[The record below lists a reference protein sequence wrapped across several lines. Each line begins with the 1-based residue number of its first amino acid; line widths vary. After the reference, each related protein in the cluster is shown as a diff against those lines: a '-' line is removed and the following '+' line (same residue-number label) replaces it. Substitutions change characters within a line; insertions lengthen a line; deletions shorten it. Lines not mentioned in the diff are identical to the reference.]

1 MKILIEHKIITRM
14 KTILFGRIQIV
25 FAILF
30 SLNSLIVNSGN
41 VEELKT
47 NLQNTSGIEKVD
59 LLNELAVA
67 VWNRDREEAFNYA
80 EQAWLIAKE
89 TGYEHGRATAIK
101 NMGVVKFFTGDYE
114 EAKKYYNQAY
124 SIFDSLEDRKGMG
137 ACKHNLAYI
146 YKLQGDYSLALNL
159 YQESI
164 QIDMELGDEEGVA
177 LTYHNL
183 GDLYYYLAEYDTA
196 LCYFEKA
203 LPLYEK
209 LEDTV
214 RIIKAIVNIAAVH
227 EKNDDFQFSIKE
239 NRNAL
244 EMAKESVNK
253 RMEGLCL
260 NNLGAN
266 FINLNELDEAFD
278 YLIRAILIRDEID
291 DKKGMMESLKL
302 IGQAFELK
310 GLHDK
315 AIDYYFQSLKF
326 SEEMNDKRNTSE
338 IFTLIGISLTYKKL
352 YSDAIQYFMQSLEIA
367 EDIGARAEVLE
378 NYHQLAMVWSS
389 RNNYDSASFY
399 IQKYALLFDSISGKK
414 VPVEFLEEKVL
425 QSGKSPLE
433 KKIHNYRIII
443 LIGSIL
449 LFILAVILVVVWR
462 RK

>member
-1 MKILIEHKIITRM
+1 MEILIEHKKITRM
-14 KTILFGRIQIV
+14 KALLFGRIQIV

-30 SLNSLIVNSGN
+30 SLNTLNVYSGN
-41 VEELKT
+41 VEELKAD
-47 NLQNTSGIEKVD
+47 LQNASGIEKVD

-67 VWNRDREEAFNYA
+67 VWNSDRKEAFNYA
-80 EQAWLIAKE
+80 EQAWLVAKE
-89 TGYEHGRATAIK
+89 TGYDHGRATAKK
-101 NMGVVKFFTGDYE
+101 NMGVVKFFIGDYE
-114 EAKKYYNQAY
+114 EAKKFYNQAY
-124 SIFDSLEDRKGMG
+124 SVFDSLGDKKGMG
-137 ACKHNLAYI
+137 ACKHNLAYV

-159 YQESI
+159 YQESL
-164 QIDMELGDEEGVA
+164 QIDVELGDEEGIA
-177 LTYHNL
+177 LTYNNL

-203 LPLYEK
+203 LPLYGK
-209 LEDTV
+209 LNDTA
-214 RIIKAIVNIAAVH
+214 RIIKAVVNIAAVH
-227 EKNDDFQFSIKE
+227 EKNDDLQFSIKE
-239 NRNAL
+239 NRKAL
-244 EMAKESVNK
+244 EMAMLTDNK

-260 NNLGAN
+260 NNLGSN
-266 FINLNELDEAFD
+266 FVNLEEPDEALD

-326 SEEMNDKRNTSE
+326 SEEMDDKRNTSE
-338 IFTLIGISLTYKKL
+338 IFTLIGINLTLKKR
-352 YSDAIQYFMQSLEIA
+352 YSSAIQYFMQSLEIS
-367 EDIGARAEVLE
+367 EKIGARAEVME

-399 IQKYALLFDSISGKK
+399 IHKYALLFDSISGKK
-414 VPVEFLEEKVL
+414 VPVGFLKEKIL
-425 QSGKSPLE
+425 QPGNKSFE
-433 KKIHNYRIII
+433 KKISNYRIVI

-449 LFILAVILVVVWR
+449 LFILAVLLVVVWK